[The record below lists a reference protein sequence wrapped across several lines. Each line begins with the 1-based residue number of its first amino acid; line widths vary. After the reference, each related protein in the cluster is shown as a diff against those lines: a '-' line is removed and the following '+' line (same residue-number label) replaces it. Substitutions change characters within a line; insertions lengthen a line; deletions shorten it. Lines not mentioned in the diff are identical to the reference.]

1 MKSVVGYFRLLL
13 KACACGL
20 ALLTLTC
27 LLATG
32 QSGQTPPT
40 YRVDPAWPKELPNN
54 WIIGQVGGLTVDSH
68 NNIWV
73 LHRPRTCTPDE
84 LGAVQTPQ
92 RSMCCVPA
100 PPVLEFDQSG
110 KLLQAWG
117 GPAAAKD
124 WPGNEHGIHVDSAG
138 NVWLGGNGDNDR
150 QILKFT
156 NDGHFL
162 MEIGHPSSAP
172 ENNQDTSMLG
182 RPAGIDL
189 DEAAHEIYIADGYL
203 NKRIVVYDSE
213 TGKFKRGWG
222 GYGMPLSEI
231 DNTFPVP
238 AYKPSDPHDKQFR
251 NPTHCV
257 HLSNDGLVYVCD
269 RTNDRVQIFQ
279 KDGHFVKEFYLRA
292 ETLGSGSDWDMA
304 FSTDKAQ
311 TYLLIADGTN
321 NVIWTVRRSDGVVA
335 GTTGHSGRNA
345 GQFHWVHQ
353 MASDS
358 QGNLYT
364 GEVDNAKRVQKFMLS
379 TAGAAAGE

>member
-1 MKSVVGYFRLLL
+1 MKSVVRYQSFL
-13 KACACGL
+13 KTCACVL
-20 ALLTLTC
+20 ALVALTC
-27 LLATG
+27 LLATA
-32 QSGQTPPT
+32 QSGQTPPA
-40 YRVDPAWPKELPNN
+40 YRVDPAWPMELPNN
-54 WIIGQVGGLTVDSH
+54 WIIGQVGGLAVDSH

-73 LHRPRTCTPDE
+73 LHRPRSCTPDE
-84 LGAVQTPQ
+84 LGAIQTPQ

-117 GPAAAKD
+117 GPASAKD
-124 WPGNEHGIHVDSAG
+124 WPSNEHGIRVDSAG

-156 NDGHFL
+156 NDGRFL
-162 MEIGHPSSAP
+162 MEIGHPSAAP

-182 RPAGIDL
+182 RPAGIEF
-189 DEAAHEIYIADGYL
+189 DEAAHEVYIADGYL

-231 DNTFPVP
+231 DNTYPMP
-238 AYKPSDPHDKQFR
+238 AYKPSDPHAKQFR

-257 HLSNDGLVYVCD
+257 HISNDGMVYVCD
-269 RTNDRVQIFQ
+269 RTNDRVQIFK
-279 KDGHFVKEFYLRA
+279 KDGHFVSEFYLRP
-292 ETLGSGSDWDMA
+292 ETLGSGSDWDMT

-311 TYLLIADGTN
+311 AYLLIADGTN
-321 NVIWTVRRSDGVVA
+321 NVIWTVRRSDGAVA
-335 GTTGHSGRNA
+335 GTTGHGGRNA

-353 MASDS
+353 IASDS

-364 GEVDNAKRVQKFMLS
+364 GEVDTGKRLQKFTIS
-379 TAGAAAGE
+379 TAGVAAPK